1 MRGKAKAY
9 GCGYIFRFDLK
20 LKHIGGSFNG
30 RTHLSKRCN
39 RGSNP
44 RPLAMTALKVPLSK
58 ITRTFNIAEMEKKS
72 LARVITLKSVMA
84 VITSAPIWSY
94 HLMARI

>member
-1 MRGKAKAY
+1 MVARVA
-9 GCGYIFRFDLK
+9 L
-20 LKHIGGSFNG
+20 
-30 RTHLSKRCN
+30 THQILVQFEVTA
-39 RGSNP
+39 
-44 RPLAMTALKVPLSK
+44 AMTALKVPLSK